1 MYIPITACY
10 ESEEFPED
18 NIQCCNKTE
27 CNCCKVDPN
36 TNQRGA
42 CICTDCKCHLRA
54 RKNLLTDPVFL
65 YGVLSVAIIAIGYL
79 VQK

>member
-18 NIQCCNKTE
+18 IISCCNKTE

-42 CICTDCKCHLRA
+42 CICTDCKCHLRT